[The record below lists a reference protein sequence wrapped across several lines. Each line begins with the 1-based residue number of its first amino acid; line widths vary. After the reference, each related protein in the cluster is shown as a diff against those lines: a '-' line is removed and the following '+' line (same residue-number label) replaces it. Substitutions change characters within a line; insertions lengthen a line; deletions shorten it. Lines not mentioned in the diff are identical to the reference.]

1 MNRQPAPGTAWA
13 DRLRQVAAAFL
24 LFAFAIFILQSAAH
38 AGFAGQMTHGD
49 QLVAATGQDCAH
61 SPMMQD
67 GTRLDAA
74 EPCSSDDLGSSLR
87 HDCCIQLCTLAVVLP
102 GALSMDPPQE
112 DDVLSVIWSHR
123 SGRTPSRILRPPR
136 LFAII

>member
-1 MNRQPAPGTAWA
+1 MNRQPAPGRAWA

-24 LFAFAIFILQSAAH
+24 LVVFAVFILQSAAH

-49 QLVAATGQDCAH
+49 QFVAATGQDCAH

-102 GALSMDPPQE
+102 GTLSMDTPQD

-123 SGRTPSRILRPPR
+123 SGRTPSLILRPPR